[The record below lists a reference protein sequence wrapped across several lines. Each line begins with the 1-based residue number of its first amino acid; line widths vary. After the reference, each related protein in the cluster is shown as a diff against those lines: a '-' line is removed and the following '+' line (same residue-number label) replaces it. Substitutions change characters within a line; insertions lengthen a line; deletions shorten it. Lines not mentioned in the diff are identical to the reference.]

1 MVELLFTQ
9 HGLLFL
15 LLIISNI
22 VDWLTGWAKARIS
35 KSENST
41 AGFMGIIRKT
51 GMWILVFVSFLL
63 AYAFIELGTI
73 LNIDMGM
80 AQFIGWFTVL
90 TLIVNEI
97 RSILENLLECKIS
110 VPKILVRGL
119 EIFDDKIDDLISDK
133 EEEV

>member
-1 MVELLFTQ
+1 
-9 HGLLFL
+9 
-15 LLIISNI
+15 
-22 VDWLTGWAKARIS
+22 
-35 KSENST
+35 
-41 AGFMGIIRKT
+41 MGIIRKT

-90 TLIVNEI
+90 TLIVNEV

-119 EIFDDKIDDLISDK
+119 EIFDDKIDDLISD
-133 EEEV
+133 EEEEK

>member
-1 MVELLFTQ
+1 MIELLFTQ

-22 VDWLTGWAKARIS
+22 VDWLTGWAKARIT
-35 KSENST
+35 KIENST
-41 AGFMGIIRKT
+41 VGFMGIIRKI
-51 GMWILVFVSFLL
+51 GMWVLVFVSFLL

-73 LNIDMGM
+73 LSIDMGM

-110 VPKILVRGL
+110 VPKILVKGL
-119 EIFDDKIDDLISDK
+119 EIFDDKIYDLISG
-133 EEEV
+133 EEEEK